1 MLEYLLTLGVESET
15 AYEILIRSYL
25 SAAREHG
32 TLAPMYLKLTTDLRR
47 GERLG
52 LTVGELE
59 RSMSEEKKLII
70 CERK

>member
-1 MLEYLLTLGVESET
+1 MIACREDVLEYLLTLGVESET

-47 GERLG
+47 GELLALRWENLNAP
-52 LTVGELE
+52 
-59 RSMSEEKKLII
+59 
-70 CERK
+70 

>member
-47 GERLG
+47 GELLALRWENLNAP
-52 LTVGELE
+52 
-59 RSMSEEKKLII
+59 
-70 CERK
+70 